1 MPDFRFTAAVIV
13 AATLAMIFPQWF
25 TAVGSFELKALI
37 VPLMQ
42 LIMFGMGTTL
52 GLKDFGQVV
61 RAPRSVAIGLVCQFT
76 IMPLVGFTL
85 ATMFAFPP
93 EIAAGV
99 ILIGCVPSGLAS
111 NVMSYIAKANVAL
124 SVTIT
129 AIATLLAPLITPQ
142 LMQLLAGTLIEVNVG
157 KMTKDI
163 LLIVIV
169 PIGLGLLVNHVF
181 RKQSA
186 FIQRYMPLLSMSGIV
201 LIIAIITAA
210 GRDNLLLVGAALGV
224 CVLLHNLLGYAL
236 GYTTARLLRMP
247 ERDCRAIAFE
257 VGLQNGGLASG
268 IAMTLGKVGTVGL
281 APALFGPIM
290 NMTGSLLAGWWA
302 KSGQPAPEAKI
313 QVR

>member
-25 TAVGSFELKALI
+25 ISVGSFELKALI

-61 RAPRSVAIGLVCQFT
+61 RAPRSVAVGLVCQFT
-76 IMPLVGFTL
+76 IMPLVGLTL
-85 ATMFAFPP
+85 ATAFAFPP

-124 SVTIT
+124 SVAIT
-129 AIATLLAPLITPQ
+129 AIATLLAPLITPR

-210 GRDNLLLVGAALGV
+210 GRDNLLLVGLALGL

-302 KSGQPAPEAKI
+302 KSEQPAPE
-313 QVR
+313 